1 MQILGDDGDWTKN
14 DFWTAVKFLRHAFRS
29 NEILQVGKMFEVV
42 QVDKDEKTCTK
53 CVDLKCNSPKDSGC
67 FEASTMTFSSEDQ
80 VLLVVKETPV
90 VNASIYVASPGSV
103 TKDANSG
110 STIIQAS
117 TNTPDQFLFHPM
129 SSTLVYY

>member
-1 MQILGDDGDWTKN
+1 
-14 DFWTAVKFLRHAFRS
+14 
-29 NEILQVGKMFEVV
+29 MFEVV
-42 QVDKDEKTCTK
+42 QADKDEKTCTE
-53 CVDLKCNSPKDSGC
+53 CIDLKCNSPKDLGC
-67 FEASTMTFSSEDQ
+67 FEASTMTFSNEDQ
-80 VLLVVKETPV
+80 VLLVVKETPI
-90 VNASIYVASPGSV
+90 VNAGICVASPGSV

>member
-1 MQILGDDGDWTKN
+1 
-14 DFWTAVKFLRHAFRS
+14 
-29 NEILQVGKMFEVV
+29 MFEVV
-42 QVDKDEKTCTK
+42 QADKDEKTCTE

-67 FEASTMTFSSEDQ
+67 FEASTMTFSNEDQ
-80 VLLVVKETPV
+80 VLLVVKETLV
-90 VNASIYVASPGSV
+90 VNAGICVASPGPV

-129 SSTLVYY
+129 FLTLYY

>member
-1 MQILGDDGDWTKN
+1 
-14 DFWTAVKFLRHAFRS
+14 
-29 NEILQVGKMFEVV
+29 MFEVV
-42 QVDKDEKTCTK
+42 QANKDEKTCTK

-67 FEASTMTFSSEDQ
+67 FEASTMTFSNEDQ